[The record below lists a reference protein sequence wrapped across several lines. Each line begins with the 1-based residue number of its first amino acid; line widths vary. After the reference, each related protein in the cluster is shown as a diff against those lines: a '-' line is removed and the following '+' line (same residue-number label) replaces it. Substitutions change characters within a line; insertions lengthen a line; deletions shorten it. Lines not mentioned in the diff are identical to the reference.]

1 MMKQVTFWLSLITI
15 VLIINGATAQSA
27 SDIEGFWLTDDGE
40 SHVHIYRE
48 GNTYR
53 GKIAWL
59 KNPNDDQGRP
69 ITDDRGDEILGM
81 EFMKGFKYDG
91 DEYTDGRVYDPE
103 SGKTY
108 YGSMRLDGANTL
120 KLRGSLDKSGW
131 LGRTETW
138 TRVKK

>member
-1 MMKQVTFWLSLITI
+1 MKQFAFWLVLLSTSLF
-15 VLIINGATAQSA
+15 GHFAAAQGA

-59 KNPNDDQGRP
+59 KNPNDENGRP

-81 EFMKGFKYDG
+81 EFMKGFIYDG
-91 DEYTDGRVYDPE
+91 GEYTEGRVYDPE

-108 YGSMRLDGANTL
+108 YGSMRLDGDNKL

-138 TRVKK
+138 TRVEK